1 MSLTGFC
8 PLTVE
13 SRGQKTVHPTKGTVG
28 NRVDNQE
35 FIEKRRFI
43 IKLGKALHKFGTPAY
58 RLETHLQTV
67 AKTLGIEG
75 YFLISPTSMT
85 FVLQHDTDQ
94 EYNHV
99 ARVKP
104 GELDLGSL
112 ARTDALVQELSLG
125 QRSLSEA
132 LERLDEIANKPNPY
146 GPMLTLGAFGTS
158 AAAFAMLMGS
168 SWNDVFWSALIGML
182 VYGLVFSAERSRR
195 MAELLEPLA
204 AMLAGFAAC
213 GLAQL
218 DAGLNIPVVVLSGII
233 VFIPGLA
240 LTLGL
245 AELAARDLMSGTMR
259 IMDAV
264 MLLFK
269 LYFGAVL
276 GVAIGNALFG
286 ESLYIEPMPLPR
298 WAIWSAVPILS
309 MALVFIFKARLK
321 DAPWGVLAGI
331 VAFFSAMFGGLY
343 LGDSLG
349 IFFGALAVGIYA
361 NLFAR
366 WMKAPASIALLQ
378 GIVILV
384 PGSKTYIGLNVLI
397 SGETMLNQSHLGS
410 QIFLIF
416 MSLIAGLIFS
426 NVVVPPRN
434 TL

>member
-1 MSLTGFC
+1 M
-8 PLTVE
+8 
-13 SRGQKTVHPTKGTVG
+13 
-28 NRVDNQE
+28 DNQE

-132 LERLDEIANKPNPY
+132 LERLDEIANKSNPY

>member
-1 MSLTGFC
+1 M
-8 PLTVE
+8 
-13 SRGQKTVHPTKGTVG
+13 
-28 NRVDNQE
+28 DNQE

-182 VYGLVFSAERSRR
+182 VYGLVFRAERSRR

>member
-1 MSLTGFC
+1 M
-8 PLTVE
+8 
-13 SRGQKTVHPTKGTVG
+13 
-28 NRVDNQE
+28 DNQE

>member
-1 MSLTGFC
+1 M
-8 PLTVE
+8 
-13 SRGQKTVHPTKGTVG
+13 
-28 NRVDNQE
+28 DNQE

-204 AMLAGFAAC
+204 AMLAGFATC

>member
-1 MSLTGFC
+1 M
-8 PLTVE
+8 
-13 SRGQKTVHPTKGTVG
+13 
-28 NRVDNQE
+28 DNQE

-146 GPMLTLGAFGTS
+146 GPMLTLGSFGTS

>member
-1 MSLTGFC
+1 
-8 PLTVE
+8 
-13 SRGQKTVHPTKGTVG
+13 
-28 NRVDNQE
+28 
-35 FIEKRRFI
+35 
-43 IKLGKALHKFGTPAY
+43 
-58 RLETHLQTV
+58 
-67 AKTLGIEG
+67 
-75 YFLISPTSMT
+75 
-85 FVLQHDTDQ
+85 
-94 EYNHV
+94 
-99 ARVKP
+99 
-104 GELDLGSL
+104 
-112 ARTDALVQELSLG
+112 
-125 QRSLSEA
+125 
-132 LERLDEIANKPNPY
+132 
-146 GPMLTLGAFGTS
+146 
-158 AAAFAMLMGS
+158 MLMGS

-321 DAPWGVLAGI
+321 DAPGAYWPVLWPSSPRC
-331 VAFFSAMFGGLY
+331 SA
-343 LGDSLG
+343 
-349 IFFGALAVGIYA
+349 
-361 NLFAR
+361 
-366 WMKAPASIALLQ
+366 ASIW
-378 GIVILV
+378 GILW
-384 PGSKTYIGLNVLI
+384 GSSSAPWPWVFTPTCLP
-397 SGETMLNQSHLGS
+397 
-410 QIFLIF
+410 
-416 MSLIAGLIFS
+416 AG
-426 NVVVPPRN
+426 
-434 TL
+434 

>member
-1 MSLTGFC
+1 
-8 PLTVE
+8 
-13 SRGQKTVHPTKGTVG
+13 
-28 NRVDNQE
+28 VDNQE

-146 GPMLTLGAFGTS
+146 GPVLTLGAFGTS

>member
-1 MSLTGFC
+1 M
-8 PLTVE
+8 
-13 SRGQKTVHPTKGTVG
+13 
-28 NRVDNQE
+28 DNQE

-182 VYGLVFSAERSRR
+182 VCGLVFSAERSRR

>member
-1 MSLTGFC
+1 M
-8 PLTVE
+8 
-13 SRGQKTVHPTKGTVG
+13 
-28 NRVDNQE
+28 
-35 FIEKRRFI
+35 
-43 IKLGKALHKFGTPAY
+43 
-58 RLETHLQTV
+58 
-67 AKTLGIEG
+67 
-75 YFLISPTSMT
+75 
-85 FVLQHDTDQ
+85 
-94 EYNHV
+94 
-99 ARVKP
+99 
-104 GELDLGSL
+104 
-112 ARTDALVQELSLG
+112 QELSLG

>member
-1 MSLTGFC
+1 M
-8 PLTVE
+8 
-13 SRGQKTVHPTKGTVG
+13 
-28 NRVDNQE
+28 DNQE

-426 NVVVPPRN
+426 NMVVPPRN

>member
-1 MSLTGFC
+1 M
-8 PLTVE
+8 
-13 SRGQKTVHPTKGTVG
+13 
-28 NRVDNQE
+28 DNQE

-182 VYGLVFSAERSRR
+182 VYGLIFSAERSRR

>member
-1 MSLTGFC
+1 M
-8 PLTVE
+8 
-13 SRGQKTVHPTKGTVG
+13 
-28 NRVDNQE
+28 DNQE

-158 AAAFAMLMGS
+158 AAAFAMLMDS

>member
-1 MSLTGFC
+1 M
-8 PLTVE
+8 
-13 SRGQKTVHPTKGTVG
+13 
-28 NRVDNQE
+28 DNQE

-168 SWNDVFWSALIGML
+168 SRNDVFWSALIGML

>member
-1 MSLTGFC
+1 
-8 PLTVE
+8 
-13 SRGQKTVHPTKGTVG
+13 
-28 NRVDNQE
+28 
-35 FIEKRRFI
+35 
-43 IKLGKALHKFGTPAY
+43 
-58 RLETHLQTV
+58 
-67 AKTLGIEG
+67 
-75 YFLISPTSMT
+75 
-85 FVLQHDTDQ
+85 
-94 EYNHV
+94 
-99 ARVKP
+99 
-104 GELDLGSL
+104 
-112 ARTDALVQELSLG
+112 
-125 QRSLSEA
+125 
-132 LERLDEIANKPNPY
+132 
-146 GPMLTLGAFGTS
+146 
-158 AAAFAMLMGS
+158 
-168 SWNDVFWSALIGML
+168 
-182 VYGLVFSAERSRR
+182 

-286 ESLYIEPMPLPR
+286 ESLYIEPIPLPR

>member
-1 MSLTGFC
+1 M
-8 PLTVE
+8 
-13 SRGQKTVHPTKGTVG
+13 
-28 NRVDNQE
+28 DNQE

-397 SGETMLNQSHLGS
+397 SGETMLNQSHLGA

>member
-1 MSLTGFC
+1 M
-8 PLTVE
+8 
-13 SRGQKTVHPTKGTVG
+13 
-28 NRVDNQE
+28 DNQE

-195 MAELLEPLA
+195 IAELLEPLA

>member
-1 MSLTGFC
+1 M
-8 PLTVE
+8 
-13 SRGQKTVHPTKGTVG
+13 
-28 NRVDNQE
+28 DNQE
-35 FIEKRRFI
+35 FIEKHRFI

>member
-1 MSLTGFC
+1 M
-8 PLTVE
+8 
-13 SRGQKTVHPTKGTVG
+13 
-28 NRVDNQE
+28 DNQE

-309 MALVFIFKARLK
+309 MALVFIFKARFK

>member
-1 MSLTGFC
+1 M
-8 PLTVE
+8 
-13 SRGQKTVHPTKGTVG
+13 
-28 NRVDNQE
+28 DNQE

-298 WAIWSAVPILS
+298 WAIWSVVPILS

>member
-1 MSLTGFC
+1 M
-8 PLTVE
+8 
-13 SRGQKTVHPTKGTVG
+13 
-28 NRVDNQE
+28 DNQE

-146 GPMLTLGAFGTS
+146 GPVLTLGAFGTS